1 MEIRNKK
8 HYNKLVLTMKEKYE
22 LDLKSIEN
30 NLKNNDND
38 KTTINNK
45 KIKVIK
51 NESFFNDN
59 KINNLI
65 KTLIK
70 DEYDGVVFIKCN
82 FKDIKVEISSS
93 KYLYYLNCII
103 ESSCL
108 KFQGNQFDNKFT
120 GKVYIINSLF
130 NKFIIE
136 NFFYNIYIYSDDI
149 YYEEDTL
156 GLKLVNCC
164 NSEVVVINKNR
175 NIFNL
180 MLENSKY
187 VGIFL
192 YSLRKLVTILDEE
205 SNSMKYFFYNVEFA
219 NIIEINSLKQVTS
232 RYYRYLKISYDEN
245 RFVYYELLKY
255 LEYLLGN
262 KYKKI
267 YALIFKYLTG
277 YFISPIKI
285 ILICTIIIIVSSIF
299 YLFTGISVDNTRIIL
314 YDIHNILS
322 LKITDLLKAM
332 YLSVTTFSTLGYGNI
347 IPLKYGEAVAS
358 IEMLLGAI
366 YISIFTGTIF
376 KRYID

>member
-22 LDLKSIEN
+22 LDLKSVKN
-30 NLKNNDND
+30 NLNNNEI
-38 KTTINNK
+38 TINNK

-51 NESFFNDN
+51 NESFSNNN
-59 KINNLI
+59 KINKLLN
-65 KTLIK
+65 TLIK
-70 DEYDGVVFIKCN
+70 QEYDGVVFITCN
-82 FKDIKVEISSS
+82 FKNSKIEISSS
-93 KYLYYLNCII
+93 KYIYYLNCTI

-108 KFQGNQFDNKFT
+108 KFQGKQFDNEFN

-136 NFFYNIYIYSDDI
+136 NFFYNIFVYNDNMCYEDDA
-149 YYEEDTL
+149 L
-156 GLKLVNCC
+156 GLKLINCC
-164 NSEVVVINKNR
+164 NSEIVVINKNK

-205 SNSMKYFFYNVEFA
+205 SNSMKYFYYNVEFE
-219 NIIEINSLKQVTS
+219 NSIEINSLKQVTS
-232 RYYRYLKISYDEN
+232 RYYRYLKINYDEN

-267 YALIFKYLTG
+267 YALLFKYLTG

-285 ILICTIIIIVSSIF
+285 ILICTTIIIVSSIF

-358 IEMLLGAI
+358 IEMILGAI